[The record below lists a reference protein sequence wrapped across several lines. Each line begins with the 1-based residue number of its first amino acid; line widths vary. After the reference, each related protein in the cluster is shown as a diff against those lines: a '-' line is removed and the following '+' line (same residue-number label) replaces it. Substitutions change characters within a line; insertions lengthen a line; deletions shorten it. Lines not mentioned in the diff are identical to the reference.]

1 MAHEMRQERL
11 MLIGLIPIVVLVA
24 SFGTE
29 FLLGVNGSLY
39 NQPVIALLLQFVF
52 VFCVGIVVAII
63 SARAYILS
71 GSTNILFLGLAS
83 LIFGTMLVIS
93 QWALTPSFGLSLTT
107 NQAITI
113 GNMGVLLA
121 SVSVLFS
128 AVLTSL
134 PLEGHWPN
142 PSHKGLVLTSYCI
155 VLTVILV
162 VIVEISNGVFP
173 TFFISGVGS
182 TLIREVV
189 LASSML
195 FLVVTGAVYG
205 WRYIKSRSPILYWYT
220 LAIVLFMFGIVGSYY
235 TVKIGDAINWGAR
248 ISFYLM
254 GAYLL
259 LAVRSRNHTADN
271 SVNITERWAE
281 AFRNDPEQI
290 ATFFSTVSEGVVYCQ
305 VITDKV
311 GRPIDLVYLD
321 VNEAYLRINKM
332 SKEKVV
338 GKRATEV
345 YPGIRNDPA
354 DPIGING
361 RVALT
366 REPIS
371 YEVYSQ
377 VANKWFH
384 SSVFSPRKGYFVGI
398 FEDITERKKAEEEV
412 TRLASFPMLNPNLIA
427 EFDLDGNLQ
436 YVNPAMESLF
446 PDS

>member
-1 MAHEMRQERL
+1 
-11 MLIGLIPIVVLVA
+11 
-24 SFGTE
+24 
-29 FLLGVNGSLY
+29 
-39 NQPVIALLLQFVF
+39 
-52 VFCVGIVVAII
+52 
-63 SARAYILS
+63 
-71 GSTNILFLGLAS
+71 
-83 LIFGTMLVIS
+83 
-93 QWALTPSFGLSLTT
+93 
-107 NQAITI
+107 
-113 GNMGVLLA
+113 
-121 SVSVLFS
+121 
-128 AVLTSL
+128 
-134 PLEGHWPN
+134 
-142 PSHKGLVLTSYCI
+142 
-155 VLTVILV
+155 
-162 VIVEISNGVFP
+162 
-173 TFFISGVGS
+173 
-182 TLIREVV
+182 
-189 LASSML
+189 
-195 FLVVTGAVYG
+195 
-205 WRYIKSRSPILYWYT
+205 
-220 LAIVLFMFGIVGSYY
+220 
-235 TVKIGDAINWGAR
+235 
-248 ISFYLM
+248 M